1 MRSNTARAPWRGKPS
16 SASIVVLLCLA
27 GCTHNSPGVNT
38 ISSASDNGPAENRQ
52 IARQLIRAKYS
63 QWDDEAQFQCLDYL
77 WQAESR
83 WNHNARNKRTG
94 ACGIP
99 QSFPCHKMAPYGKQ
113 YGVDYRRNPWPQVAW
128 GLQYIEERYGNPC
141 AAWKRFKRGGGY

>member
-1 MRSNTARAPWRGKPS
+1 MTKLH
-16 SASIVVLLCLA
+16 SAWLVALLCL
-27 GCTHNSPGVNT
+27 GSCTHNTPGVTN
-38 ISSASDNGPAENRQ
+38 ISSARDNGPAQNRE
-52 IARQLIRAKYS
+52 IARHLIRREYS
-63 QWDDEAQFQCLDYL
+63 QWDDDTQFRCLDNL

-99 QSFPCHKMAPYGKQ
+99 QSFPCHKMASFGKR

-128 GLQYIEERYGNPC
+128 GLQYIDQRYGSPC
-141 AAWKRFKRGGGY
+141 AAWKRFKRRGGY